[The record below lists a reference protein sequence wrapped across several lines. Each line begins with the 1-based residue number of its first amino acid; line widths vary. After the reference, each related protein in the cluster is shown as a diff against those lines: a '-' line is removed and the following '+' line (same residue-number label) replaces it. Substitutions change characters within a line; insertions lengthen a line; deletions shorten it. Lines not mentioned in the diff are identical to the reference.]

1 MATYELKLTLPDHL
15 AQEAGK
21 AGLLTPEAI
30 ERLLRDEVRRRAVD
44 KMFVAADQLAG
55 IELPPLTE
63 HEVETEIAAA
73 RASRNVPGANHC

>member
-1 MATYELKLTLPDHL
+1 MTTYKLTLTLSDNL
-15 AQEAGK
+15 AQEAGN

-55 IELPPLTE
+55 IELPALTE
-63 HEVETEIAAA
+63 HEVEAEIAAA
-73 RASRNVPGANHC
+73 RASRNAPGANRC